1 MAKTTWK
8 TMVFIAALIGAVGLA
23 GGALAAQ
30 EKNPDAQKIYAEISG
45 VFTYVAGD
53 RELTVVYWVKEA
65 KLYGAEQG
73 RENESTEIVP
83 VDLAKMKFEA
93 TNNDG
98 NYYEIEF
105 SRDEAGKIAKSLMK
119 TRGVEAVG
127 TRIK

>member
-1 MAKTTWK
+1 
-8 TMVFIAALIGAVGLA
+8 MVFIAALIGAVGLA

-65 KLYGAEQG
+65 KLYVAEQG